1 MSSKKFKNVR
11 LPELTPVLFC
21 LFAGT
26 DPGFIL
32 FAGTDPGFILFAGS
46 DPDFILLLI

>member
-1 MSSKKFKNVR
+1 MELYVSKKVQKC
-11 LPELTPVLFC
+11 P
-21 LFAGT
+21 
-26 DPGFIL
+26 